1 MKRLVT
7 AGASVLLLS
16 LGGGGFYAA
25 QAALSAD
32 PGTTL
37 SGCLTPGGTLT
48 KIAVG
53 DTPRGGCSGPE
64 QLVHLGPGD
73 ITGVTAGTGLEGGAE
88 SGEATIGIA
97 APFQLPQTCTTGQL
111 VGKGAGTPP
120 WLCTDPPPAISVS
133 DAGTACPNGGVVLSV
148 GTQTNKICN
157 GADGADG
164 APGQDGTLT
173 AGDLSS
179 PNGEY
184 SIQITDLGIYLHGPA
199 GTFVVGPTG
208 VETVSDAFAGN

>member
-1 MKRLVT
+1 MKRLAT
-7 AGASVLLLS
+7 AVGSLLLLV
-16 LGGGGFYAA
+16 LGGAGFYVA

-32 PGTTL
+32 PGATL
-37 SGCLTPGGTLT
+37 TGCLTPGGTLN

-53 DTPRGGCSGPE
+53 DTPRGGCSSQE
-64 QLVHLGPGD
+64 NVVHLGNGD

-88 SGEATIGIA
+88 SGEATVSIA
-97 APFQLPQTCTTGQL
+97 PPFQLPQTCTTGQL
-111 VGKGAGTPP
+111 VGKGGTTPP
-120 WLCTDPPPAISVS
+120 WLCTDPPPTVSVR
-133 DAGTACPNGGVVLSV
+133 DATTAECAAGGFVLTV
-148 GTQTNKICN
+148 GTQSSKVCN
-157 GADGADG
+157 GVDG
-164 APGQDGTLT
+164 APGQDGTVT